1 MEERE
6 PARKRLKHSPEN
18 KRKPGEGATAG
29 KGAEGPRVSDAR
41 QKLTLS
47 TTACHALFQTPVRIF
62 PSAGPRYPDRVPWRG
77 GNLTSVGPGEGEASE
92 EACCKD
98 RTRTVVARGET
109 EGSFT
114 FSELEEKC

>member
-18 KRKPGEGATAG
+18 KRKLGEGATAG